1 VSDEKLG
8 VFSDAFQ
15 CRRCGGEITDTEG
28 DGEDEDGVKYDFHW
42 HVDEF

>member
-15 CRRCGGEITDTEG
+15 WYEGVVEDTGGVD
-28 DGEDEDGVKYDFHW
+28 DLKYAAG
-42 HVDEF
+42 